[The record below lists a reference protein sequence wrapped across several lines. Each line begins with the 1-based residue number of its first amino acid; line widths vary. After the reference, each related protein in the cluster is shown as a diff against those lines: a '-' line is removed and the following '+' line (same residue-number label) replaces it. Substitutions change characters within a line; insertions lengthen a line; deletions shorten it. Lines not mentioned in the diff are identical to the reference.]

1 MRPLT
6 AADLAPGTLV
16 QHWKGGLYR
25 IEALAVR
32 EADGQADVVYRPLAD
47 PARRAWTRPLDS
59 FVETVSAL
67 NGDLR
72 PRFVPVPLPDD
83 QALRAAAATA
93 GIGAD
98 LVDATLARYAE
109 PQRHYHASWHVH
121 DVFARAAARGLSL
134 TRAQVLALLFH
145 DAIYVAGAKAGSNE
159 ALSALLLRQA
169 AYERADL
176 PDNEVERACAMIC
189 DTAGHVPSSAESA
202 VVIALDLATLG
213 DPPAR
218 FDTWTELVWLEYRHL
233 FAGEADPRRAF
244 IARRVRVL
252 DALQQAMR
260 GRPVHEPAFDAAFD
274 AAFASNVERLARHT
288 PH

>member
-1 MRPLT
+1 MRSPT
-6 AADLAPGTLV
+6 AADLSPGTLV

-32 EADGQADVVYRPLAD
+32 ETDGQTDVVYRPLAD
-47 PARRAWTRPLDS
+47 TARRAWTRPLES

-67 NGDLR
+67 DGDPR

-83 QALRAAAATA
+83 RALRAATAMA

-145 DAIYVAGAKAGSNE
+145 DAVYVAGAEAGSNE

-169 AYERADL
+169 AHGRADL
-176 PDNEVERACAMIC
+176 PGDEVEHACAMIR
-189 DTAGHVPSSAESA
+189 DTAGHSPGSAESA
-202 VVIALDLATLG
+202 AVIALDLATLG
-213 DPPAR
+213 DPPVR

-233 FAGEADPRRAF
+233 FACEADPRRAF
-244 IARRVRVL
+244 IERRVRVL
-252 DALQQAMR
+252 GALLQATR
-260 GRPVHEPAFDAAFD
+260 ERSVHDAAFE
-274 AAFASNVERLARHT
+274 AALAANLERLARRT

>member
-6 AADLAPGTLV
+6 AADLPPGTLV

-47 PARRAWTRPLDS
+47 PARRAWTRPLES

-67 NGDLR
+67 DGDAR

-83 QALRAAAATA
+83 RALRAATATA
-93 GIGAD
+93 GIDAD

-121 DVFARAAARGLSL
+121 DVFARAAALGLSL

-145 DAIYVAGAKAGSNE
+145 DAVYVAGAEAGSNE

-169 AYERADL
+169 AHGRADL
-176 PDNEVERACAMIC
+176 PVDEVEHACAMIR
-189 DTAGHVPSSAESA
+189 DTAGHRPGSADSA

-213 DPPAR
+213 DPPVR

-244 IARRVRVL
+244 IERRVRVL
-252 DALQQAMR
+252 GALLQATR
-260 GRPVHEPAFDAAFD
+260 GQSAHDAAFE
-274 AAFASNVERLARHT
+274 AAFAANLERLARRS
-288 PH
+288 PR

>member
-32 EADGQADVVYRPLAD
+32 EADGQADIVYRSLAD

-59 FVETVSAL
+59 FVEWVSAL
-67 NGDLR
+67 DGDPR
-72 PRFVPVPLPDD
+72 PRFVPVSLPDD
-83 QALRAAAATA
+83 RALRAATAAA

-109 PQRHYHASWHVH
+109 PQRYYHASWHVY
-121 DVFARAAARGLSL
+121 DMFARAAACGLSL
-134 TRAQVLALLFH
+134 TRTQVLALLFH
-145 DAIYVAGAKAGSNE
+145 DAVYVAGAEARSNE
-159 ALSALLLRQA
+159 TLSALLLRQA
-169 AYERADL
+169 AHERADL
-176 PDNEVERACAMIC
+176 PGDEVERACAIIH
-189 DTAGHVPSSAESA
+189 DTAGHRPGSAESE

-213 DPPAR
+213 DPPER

-233 FAGEADPRRAF
+233 FAGESDPRYAF
-244 IARRVRVL
+244 IERRVRVL
-252 DALQQAMR
+252 GALQQAIR
-260 GRPVHEPAFDAAFD
+260 QQSIQNTGFDS
-274 AAFASNVERLARHT
+274 AFAANVERLARRT
-288 PH
+288 QR

>member
-1 MRPLT
+1 MHPLT
-6 AADLAPGTLV
+6 AADLVPGTLV

-47 PARRAWTRPLDS
+47 PARRAWTRPLHA
-59 FVETVSAL
+59 FVETVSTL
-67 NGDLR
+67 DGDSR

-83 QALRAAAATA
+83 GALRAAAATA

-121 DVFARAAARGLSL
+121 DVFARAAARGLAL

-145 DAIYVAGAKAGSNE
+145 DAVYVAGADAGSNE

-169 AYERADL
+169 AHGRADL
-176 PDNEVERACAMIC
+176 PGDEVEHACAMIR
-189 DTAGHVPSSAESA
+189 DTAGHQPGSAESE

-213 DPPAR
+213 DPPVR

-244 IARRVRVL
+244 IERRVRVL
-252 DALQQAMR
+252 GALLQARR
-260 GRPVHEPAFDAAFD
+260 GQSVHEATFD
-274 AAFASNVERLARHT
+274 AAFAANVARLARRT

>member
-16 QHWKGGLYR
+16 QHWKGGLYW

-32 EADGQADVVYRPLAD
+32 EADGQTDVVYRPLAD

-59 FVETVSAL
+59 FVDTVSAL
-67 NGDLR
+67 EGDPR

-83 QALRAAAATA
+83 RALRAAAATA

-121 DVFARAAARGLSL
+121 DVFARAAAHGLVL

-145 DAIYVAGAKAGSNE
+145 DAVYVAGAQAGSNE

-169 AYERADL
+169 AHERADL
-176 PDNEVERACAMIC
+176 PGDAVEHACAMIR
-189 DTAGHVPSSAESA
+189 DTAGHQPSSAESE

-213 DPPAR
+213 DPPVR

-233 FAGEADPRRAF
+233 FAGEADPKRAF
-244 IARRVRVL
+244 IERRVRML
-252 DALQQAMR
+252 GALLTATR
-260 GRPVHEPAFDAAFD
+260 GQSLHNAAFD
-274 AAFASNVERLARHT
+274 TAFSANVARLARRT

>member
-1 MRPLT
+1 MYPLT
-6 AADLAPGTLV
+6 AADLVPGTLV

-47 PARRAWTRPLDS
+47 PARRAWTRPLHA
-59 FVETVSAL
+59 FVETVSTL
-67 NGDLR
+67 DGDSR

-83 QALRAAAATA
+83 GALRAAAATA

-121 DVFARAAARGLSL
+121 DVFARAAAHGLAL

-145 DAIYVAGAKAGSNE
+145 DAVYVAGADAGSNE

-169 AYERADL
+169 AHGRADL
-176 PDNEVERACAMIC
+176 PGDEVEHACAMIR
-189 DTAGHVPSSAESA
+189 DTAGHQPGSAESE

-213 DPPAR
+213 DPPVR

-244 IARRVRVL
+244 IERRVRVL
-252 DALQQAMR
+252 EALLQARR
-260 GRPVHEPAFDAAFD
+260 GQSVHEAAFD
-274 AAFASNVERLARHT
+274 AAFAANVARLARRT